1 MTTRGSALEN
11 TVDRL
16 LATHTMRDFLYLRPS
31 KIVGGL
37 RREISDLLIVLD
49 GKTVPV
55 QLKGQGKARQ
65 ADALQ
70 HWATKKA
77 VNAGG
82 QASGACRT
90 LRSVEVTA
98 DHPTQGQVSF
108 APGDLLP
115 IHGLAIV
122 GYDGEAFQTDEELR
136 HADPYETPIHYMSLA
151 DFLGLMEAVGSLPD
165 LLEYLQSRSQLSSD
179 IRSWIGAEPHLFASY
194 ILDDGFD
201 PTLAASTVLSRAKAL
216 PPERLNDLQRTRSHD
231 VFVQPIN
238 YAIEHLHERDPEVG
252 SYASGFMT
260 GSIEHAD
267 RRRGYLAMAAKL
279 NRLPHR
285 VRQEIGAR
293 ILEMES
299 KAKPD
304 VAPWSLYIFATDGT
318 PIVFV
323 VSAEPERR
331 RRAEVLWPILRNV
344 LLKTGRTTGM
354 VVCYPTLNLKSGLL
368 FLHAGDID
376 LGEFAADTELL
387 ELISKMPEAKFI
399 PVPKAPPPQADQRF
413 ELLRQPR

>member
-11 TVDRL
+11 AVDRL

-37 RREISDLLIVLD
+37 KRELSDLIIVLD
-49 GKTVPV
+49 GETVPV

-65 ADALQ
+65 AKALRHWTTKQAVDA
-70 HWATKKA
+70 
-77 VNAGG
+77 GR

-90 LRSVEVTA
+90 LRSVDVAA
-98 DHPTQGQVSF
+98 DHPTQGKVSF

-122 GYDGEAFQTDEELR
+122 EYDGAAFQADGNLR
-136 HADPYETPIHYMSLA
+136 HADPYGTPIQYMSLA
-151 DFLGLMEAVGSLPD
+151 DLLVLMEAVGSLPD
-165 LLEYLQSRSQLSSD
+165 FLEYLQSRSQLNAD
-179 IRSWIGAEPHLFASY
+179 IRSWIGVEADLFASY

-201 PTLAASTVLSRAKAL
+201 PTLTASTVLKRAEAL
-216 PPERLNDLQRTRSHD
+216 PPEQRDDLQRTRSHD

-238 YAIEHLHERDPEVG
+238 YAIEHLHERDPEVE
-252 SYASGFMT
+252 SFASEFMT
-260 GSIEHAD
+260 GTIDHAD
-267 RRRGYLAMAAKL
+267 RSHGYLAMAAKL
-279 NRLPHR
+279 NCLSHR

-304 VAPWSLYIFATDGT
+304 AAPWFLYIFAADGT

-323 VSAEPERR
+323 VSAEPDRQ
-331 RRAEVLWPILRNV
+331 RRAQLLWPILLTV
-344 LLKTGRTTGM
+344 LLKTGCTAGM
-354 VVCYPTLNLKSGLL
+354 VVCYPTLNLKPGLL

-376 LGEFAADTELL
+376 LAEIAGDTELL

-399 PVPKAPPPQADQRF
+399 PIPKAPLIEADQRL
-413 ELLRQPR
+413 ELLRQPS